1 MSGLLML
8 LAYGL
13 LFIGGIMILIA
24 AFQVSILWGL
34 AVLFLPG
41 IVHLIFIIVH
51 WKEAKSG
58 VLMQLCAIPV
68 IILAV
73 ILHPGK

>member
-8 LAYGL
+8 LAWAL
-13 LFIGGIMILIA
+13 LVVGGIMILIA
-24 AFQVSILWGL
+24 AFRVGILWGL

-51 WKEAKSG
+51 WREAKSG
-58 VLMQLCAIPV
+58 VLVQLCAIPV
-68 IILAV
+68 IIAAKVLV
-73 ILHPGK
+73 